1 MAGADGVKHLAKGAG
16 DDARHLA
23 IVVATVVAAACTAT
37 AAAAAAAG
45 ALCQQ
50 AALHGVRLAS
60 ARLTEGK
67 ERGVVAGQ
75 GAVDQVPGGGV
86 IHLLLT
92 GTRTKRAVEGEGPGG
107 LAPGLLQRHLPA
119 RLVHSYDGALARLAL
134 ALAGRPASNGHS
146 HAL

>member
-1 MAGADGVKHLAKGAG
+1 MGAAATSQRAAATVRTRQAAGAAARLG
-16 DDARHLA
+16 DDASLRRVRR
-23 IVVATVVAAACTAT
+23 I
-37 AAAAAAAG
+37 
-45 ALCQQ
+45 
-50 AALHGVRLAS
+50 ALHGVRLAS